1 MPGGAGALH
10 TEGVGRR
17 THAADA
23 AVGGGGQGAL
33 EVRLPECRSGTN
45 EEAVVTTFSFSDQ
58 ISVLRL

>member
-45 EEAVVTTFSFSDQ
+45 EEAVVTTISFSD
-58 ISVLRL
+58 